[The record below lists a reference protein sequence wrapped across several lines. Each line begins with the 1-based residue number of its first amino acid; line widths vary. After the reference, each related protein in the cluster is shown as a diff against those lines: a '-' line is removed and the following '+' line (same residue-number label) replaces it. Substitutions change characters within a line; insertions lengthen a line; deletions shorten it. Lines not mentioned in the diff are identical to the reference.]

1 MHRIVHAHR
10 ALEQHQRAI
19 LFTLESYRPPRCPHC
34 GVASLWGH
42 GFYDRKAD
50 RSAAGALN
58 PVLVPRFRCTA
69 CCRTCSRLPLCFCPR
84 RWYGWALQ
92 QLVLSLCMSGMS
104 LRRIAAVVGVDRR
117 TVGRWWRW
125 LCGHGAGFA
134 FALRSRFPE
143 LGRTDGDTAFWRACL
158 PACRSPARWRGSILT
173 VLMSRDVMVA
183 ASCATGFTRLV
194 MDTHTLCSSR

>member
-1 MHRIVHAHR
+1 MHLWYRATLSRPRTFSRTDRPMHRIVHAHR

-19 LFTLESYRPPRCPHC
+19 LFTLEAYRPPRCPHC

-50 RSAAGALN
+50 RSTAGALN

-134 FALRSRFPE
+134 FALRGRFPE
-143 LGRTDGDTAFWRACL
+143 LGRTDGDTAFWRACFASMSL
-158 PACRSPARWRGSILT
+158 ARAMAWLDSGGL
-173 VLMSRDVMVA
+173 DVP
-183 ASCATGFTRLV
+183 
-194 MDTHTLCSSR
+194 